1 MFDRSVLAAVGW
13 LLLTL
18 PVAGQDCPTQETGW
32 EAREAV
38 VRKAPT
44 CRDALKVA
52 ESCAFGASGD
62 IGLTDIVIKRCEAD
76 FLAGLGKASRQ
87 RYDAGM
93 KRCSQKHR
101 RQDGTMY
108 RSMEAF
114 CRATLARDTAA
125 NAAKA
130 SSRRKPSP

>member
-1 MFDRSVLAAVGW
+1 MMLNRTVLAAAGW

-18 PVAGQDCPTQETGW
+18 PVAGQECPTRDTGW

-44 CRDALKVA
+44 CRDALKTA

-62 IGLTDIVIKRCEAD
+62 IGLTDIVIERCEAD
-76 FLAGLGKASRQ
+76 FLTGLGKAQRA

-93 KRCSQKHR
+93 KRCSRKHR

-114 CRATLARDTAA
+114 CQATLARDTAA
-125 NAAKA
+125 KFAKA
-130 SSRRKPSP
+130 PPRR